1 MNEIPLCQ
9 LLPGEWGV
17 LKSLDLQGG
26 LRRRLEDMGL
36 IPGTK
41 IQCAYI
47 GPHGSP
53 IAFWIRGAMLAIRR
67 ENCGPIVVEKEI

>member
-9 LLPGEWGV
+9 LRPGEWGTMRA
-17 LKSLDLQGG
+17 LDLGG
-26 LRRRLEDMGL
+26 SLRRRLGDMGL

-53 IAFWIRGAMLAIRR
+53 IAFWIRGAMVALRR
-67 ENCGPIVVEKEI
+67 TDCGKIVVERGT